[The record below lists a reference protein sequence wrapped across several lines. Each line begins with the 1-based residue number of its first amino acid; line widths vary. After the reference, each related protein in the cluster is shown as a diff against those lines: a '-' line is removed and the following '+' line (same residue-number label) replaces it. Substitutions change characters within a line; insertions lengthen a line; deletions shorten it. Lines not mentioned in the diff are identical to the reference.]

1 MAAVISDASV
11 LISLAS
17 ADHLELLRRLY
28 GTVIIPGLVARE
40 ILDATGLLP
49 GSQAVDAAIAQQ
61 WIAITEPQNQSL
73 IRVLSDTLDVGE
85 AHAIALAAE
94 TPGSLLLIDETDGR
108 AAAKNLGVRVTGTI
122 GVLVRAKK
130 EGHLATLQPLLDRMI
145 AGTQFRIS
153 RELYEKTL
161 RECGELA

>member
-17 ADHLELLRRLY
+17 ANHLELLRSLY
-28 GTVIIPGLVARE
+28 GTVIIPGIVARE
-40 ILDATGLLP
+40 ILGASGQLP
-49 GSQAVDAAIAQQ
+49 GSNAVNAALTQQ
-61 WIAITEPQNQSL
+61 WIALTEPQNHSL
-73 IRVLSDTLDVGE
+73 IMALSDTLDVGE

-122 GVLVRAKK
+122 GVLVRARQ
-130 EGHLATLQPLLDRMI
+130 EGHLAALRPLLDQMI
-145 AGTQFRIS
+145 VGTQFRIS
-153 RELYEKTL
+153 RELYERTL
-161 RECGELA
+161 RECGEFA

>member
-17 ADHLELLRRLY
+17 ADHLELLRKLY
-28 GTVIIPGLVARE
+28 GTVIIPGMVARE
-40 ILDATGLLP
+40 SLGATGMLR
-49 GSQAVDAAIAQQ
+49 GSEAVNAALAQQ
-61 WIAITEPQNQSL
+61 WISIADPKNTAL
-73 IRVLSDTLDVGE
+73 TTALSDTLDAGE
-85 AHAIALAAE
+85 AQAIALAVE
-94 TPGSLLLIDETDGR
+94 TPGALLLIDETDGR

-130 EGHLATLQPLLDRMI
+130 DGHLAALQPLLNRMI
-145 AGTQFRIS
+145 ADTQFRIS

>member
-17 ADHLELLRRLY
+17 ADHLELLRSLY
-28 GTVIIPGLVARE
+28 GTVIIPGIVARE
-40 ILDATGLLP
+40 ILGAPGQLP
-49 GSQAVDAAIAQQ
+49 GSSAVHAALAQQ
-61 WIAITEPQNQSL
+61 WMAITEPQNHSL
-73 IRVLSDTLDVGE
+73 ITALSDTLDIGE

-94 TPGSLLLIDETDGR
+94 IPDSLLLIDETDGR
-108 AAAKNLGVRVTGTI
+108 AAAKHLGVRVTGTI

-130 EGHLATLQPLLDRMI
+130 EGHLAALQPLLARMI

-153 RELYEKTL
+153 RELYERTL
-161 RECGELA
+161 RECDEPA